1 MEISRELIHKYNIA
15 VPRYTSYP
23 PANHFED
30 DFNAADALRLI
41 DESNQGSPSNIAI
54 YIHIPFCK
62 KICFY
67 CGCNTALMKQEGTV
81 AAYVESVKQE
91 LRMVAARLDRK
102 RKVSQIHY
110 GGGTPNSINVRYLE
124 ELNQLIFDLF
134 DFIPQPEIAIE
145 CHPAHLDELY
155 LQRLLNAR
163 FNRFSIGV
171 QDFNAE
177 VLDTVNRAQAA
188 MPVADIV
195 RFLKDANPS
204 ISVNLDFIYGLP
216 GQTVAGFTET
226 IAKAIAI
233 RPDRL
238 VTFSYAHVP
247 WLKKHQQVLEKRG
260 LPTSEEKMDLFMASR
275 QLLVEAGYQPI
286 GLDHYV
292 LPGDELN
299 VALQNHQLHRNFQGY
314 CTRRTTGQVYA
325 FGVSSISQLERG
337 YLQNVKDISV
347 YMQLVADGQLPVEK
361 GLTLTD
367 EQLLIREVIEQ
378 LMCNKKLGIPS
389 FCECYG
395 IDSERFEAITGFDDS
410 RLDEL
415 IADGLIHYNDGILE
429 ITDTGSFFIR
439 NIACLFDPA
448 YLAQTRKYS
457 QSV

>member
-1 MEISRELIHKYNIA
+1 MEISQELIHKYNIA

-23 PANHFED
+23 PANHFQDNFEV
-30 DFNAADALRLI
+30 AEAVRLI
-41 DESNQGSPSNIAI
+41 GESNQGSPSNIAV
-54 YIHIPFCK
+54 YIHIPFCT

-67 CGCNTALMKQEGTV
+67 CGCNTTLMKQEATV
-81 AAYVESVKQE
+81 AAYIESVKQE
-91 LRMVAARLDRK
+91 IRMVAARLDRK
-102 RKVSQIHY
+102 RRVSHRHY
-110 GGGTPNSINVRYLE
+110 GGGTPNSIDVRYLE

-134 DFIPQPEIAIE
+134 EFIPQPEIAIE
-145 CHPAHLDELY
+145 CHPAHLSELY

-171 QDFNAE
+171 QDFNTE

-195 RFLKDANPS
+195 RFLKEANPS

-216 GQTVAGFTET
+216 GQNVAGFTET
-226 IAKAIAI
+226 MTKAIAI

-260 LPTSEEKMDLFMASR
+260 LPGSEEKMDLFMASR
-275 QLLVEAGYQPI
+275 RLLVEAGYEPI

-347 YMQLVADGQLPVEK
+347 YMQSVANGQLPVEK
-361 GLTLTD
+361 GLALTAD
-367 EQLLIREVIEQ
+367 QLIIRAVIEQ
-378 LMCNKKLGIPS
+378 LMCNKKLDIPS

-395 IDSERFEAITGFDDS
+395 MDNEAFVTITGFEES
-410 RLDEL
+410 RLDEM
-415 IADGLIHYNDGILE
+415 IADGLVHFRDGILE
-429 ITDTGSFFIR
+429 ITGSGSFFIR
-439 NIACLFDPA
+439 NIACVFDPA

>member
-1 MEISRELIHKYNIA
+1 
-15 VPRYTSYP
+15 
-23 PANHFED
+23 
-30 DFNAADALRLI
+30 
-41 DESNQGSPSNIAI
+41 
-54 YIHIPFCK
+54 
-62 KICFY
+62 
-67 CGCNTALMKQEGTV
+67 
-81 AAYVESVKQE
+81 
-91 LRMVAARLDRK
+91 MVAARLDRK

-171 QDFNAE
+171 QDFNTE

-188 MPVADIV
+188 MPVAEIV
-195 RFLKDANPS
+195 RFLKEANPS

>member
-1 MEISRELIHKYNIA
+1 MEISQELIHKYNIA

-30 DFNAADALRLI
+30 AFDASRALMLI
-41 DESNQGSPSNIAI
+41 DESNRNSPSNIAI

-67 CGCNTALMKQEGTV
+67 CGCNTALMKQEETV

-91 LRMVAARLDRK
+91 IRMVAARLDRT

-110 GGGTPNSINVRYLE
+110 GGGTPNSINVSYLE

-145 CHPAHLDELY
+145 CHPAHLNELY

-171 QDFNAE
+171 QDFNTD

-195 RFLKDANPS
+195 RFLKEANPS

-216 GQTVAGFTET
+216 GQNVASFTET

-292 LPGDELN
+292 LPADELN

-347 YMQLVADGQLPVEK
+347 YMQSVARGELPVEK
-361 GLTLTD
+361 GLALTD
-367 EQLLIREVIEQ
+367 DQLLIREVIEQ
-378 LMCNKKLGIPS
+378 LMCNKKLDIAS

-395 IDSERFEAITGFDDS
+395 IDNERFEAITGFDAS
-410 RLDEL
+410 RLDEMS
-415 IADGLIHYNDGILE
+415 ADGLVHFSNQILE

>member
-30 DFNAADALRLI
+30 DFKAADALRLI

-67 CGCNTALMKQEGTV
+67 CGCNTALMKQEETV

-171 QDFNAE
+171 QDFNTE

-216 GQTVAGFTET
+216 GQTVAGFSET

-275 QLLVEAGYQPI
+275 QLLVEAGYEPI

-361 GLTLTD
+361 GLMLTD
-367 EQLLIREVIEQ
+367 DQLLIREVIEQ
-378 LMCNKKLGIPS
+378 LMCNKRLGIPS
-389 FCECYG
+389 FSECYG
-395 IDSERFEAITGFDDS
+395 IDSERFNAITGFELS

-415 IADGLIHYNDGILE
+415 IADGLVHYSDGMLE

>member
-1 MEISRELIHKYNIA
+1 MEISRELIHKYNTA

-23 PANHFED
+23 PANHFQD
-30 DFNAADALRLI
+30 DFQEENALRLI
-41 DESNQGSPSNIAI
+41 DESNLGSPSNIAI

-67 CGCNTALMKQEGTV
+67 CGCNTALMKQEETV
-81 AAYVESVKQE
+81 AAYIETVKQE
-91 LRMVAARLDRK
+91 IRLVAARLDRS

-171 QDFNAE
+171 QDFNTE
-177 VLDTVNRAQAA
+177 VLDTVNRAHAA

-195 RFLKDANPS
+195 RFLKEANPS

-216 GQTVAGFTET
+216 GQNVAGFTET

-247 WLKKHQQVLEKRG
+247 WLKKHQQVLEKKG
-260 LPTSEEKMDLFMASR
+260 LPSSEEKMDLFTASR
-275 QLLVEAGYQPI
+275 NMLLQAGYEPI

-292 LPGDELN
+292 LPSDELN

-337 YLQNVKDISV
+337 YLQNVKDIAL
-347 YMQLVADGQLPVEK
+347 YMQTVNSGRLPVEK
-361 GLTLTD
+361 GLLLTD
-367 EQLLIREVIEQ
+367 DELIIREVIEQ
-378 LMCNKKLGIPS
+378 LMCNKKLDIPS

-395 IDSERFEAITGFDDS
+395 IDTERFEQITGFEPS
-410 RLDEL
+410 RLGEL
-415 IADGLIHYNDGILE
+415 IADGLVHYAGGILE
-429 ITDTGSFFIR
+429 ISGTGSFFIR
-439 NIACLFDPA
+439 NIACLFDPT
-448 YLAQTRKYS
+448 YLAQSRKYS

>member
-1 MEISRELIHKYNIA
+1 MEISPELIHKYNTA

-23 PANHFED
+23 PANHFQD
-30 DFNAADALRLI
+30 DFKASDALTLI
-41 DESNQGSPSNIAI
+41 DESNQGLPSNIAI

-67 CGCNTALMKQEGTV
+67 CGCNTALMKQEETV

-171 QDFNAE
+171 QDFNTE

-188 MPVADIV
+188 MPVAEIV
-195 RFLKDANPS
+195 RFLKEANPS

-378 LMCNKKLGIPS
+378 LMCNMKLGIPS

>member
-1 MEISRELIHKYNIA
+1 MEISRELIHKYNTA

-23 PANHFED
+23 PANHFQED
-30 DFNAADALRLI
+30 FQEENALRLI
-41 DESNQGSPSNIAI
+41 DESNPGSPSNIAI

-67 CGCNTALMKQEGTV
+67 CGCNTALMKQEETV
-81 AAYVESVKQE
+81 AAYVETVKQE
-91 LRMVAARLDRK
+91 IRLVAARLDRS

-171 QDFNAE
+171 QDFNTD
-177 VLDTVNRAQAA
+177 VLDTVNRAHAA

-195 RFLKDANPS
+195 RFLKEANPS

-216 GQTVAGFTET
+216 GQNVAGFTET

-247 WLKKHQQVLEKRG
+247 WLKKHQQVLEKKG
-260 LPTSEEKMDLFMASR
+260 LPSSEEKMDLFTASR
-275 QLLVEAGYQPI
+275 NMLLQAGYEPI

-292 LPGDELN
+292 LPSDELN

-337 YLQNVKDISV
+337 YLQNVKDIAL
-347 YMQLVADGQLPVEK
+347 YMQTVNSGRLPVEK
-361 GLTLTD
+361 GLLLTD
-367 EQLLIREVIEQ
+367 DELIIREVIEQ
-378 LMCNKKLGIPS
+378 LMCNKKLDIPS
-389 FCECYG
+389 FCESYL
-395 IDSERFEAITGFDDS
+395 S
-410 RLDEL
+410 
-415 IADGLIHYNDGILE
+415 LIHI
-429 ITDTGSFFIR
+429 
-439 NIACLFDPA
+439 
-448 YLAQTRKYS
+448 
-457 QSV
+457 